1 MTEGRVIN
9 GRRGALLLLFAP
21 GAAIIASLV
30 LACVVLVR
38 YSLNT
43 WDPVRTMVPDVTL
56 ANYARV
62 LGDPV
67 LRRALGNT
75 LRISAIV
82 TACCLVIGYAVAYGI
97 SRSRRRDLLVFLL
110 ITPLLTDVLV
120 RTYGW
125 IVMLS
130 QGGPVNVAMTRL
142 GLWQGPRRLLYTELA
157 VVLELIHELIPFMV
171 LPIANVLERLD
182 PALREA
188 AMNLQAGPARTFL
201 HVTLPLSVPGVLAG
215 SLLVF
220 ALAMSAF
227 SAPLLLGGGRITV
240 MTILIQQQMF
250 TTLDWPRGSAQSILL
265 VVVVLAILGGY
276 RAFLRRASGE
286 RP

>member
-1 MTEGRVIN
+1 MRE
-9 GRRGALLLLFAP
+9 RRAGSGGVWPPLLLFAP
-21 GAAIIASLV
+21 GAAVIASLV
-30 LACVVLVR
+30 LACLVLLR
-38 YSLNT
+38 YSFNT
-43 WDPVRTMVPDVTL
+43 WDPARAMVPDWTL
-56 ANYARV
+56 ANYVRLFTDQV
-62 LGDPV
+62 LQ
-67 LRRALGNT
+67 RALVNT
-75 LRISAIV
+75 LRISASV
-82 TACCLVIGYAVAYGI
+82 TACCLLIGYPVAYGI
-97 SRSRRRDLLVFLL
+97 SRSPRRDLLVFLL
-110 ITPLLTDVLV
+110 VTPLFTDVLV

-142 GLWQGPRRLLYTELA
+142 GLWEAPRRLLYTELA

-188 AMNLQAGPARTFL
+188 AMNLKAGPARTFL
-201 HVTLPLSVPGVLAG
+201 HVTLPLSAPGVLAG

-227 SAPLLLGGGRITV
+227 SAPLLLGGGRVTV

-265 VVVVLAILGGY
+265 VVVVLAILAGY
-276 RAFLRRASGE
+276 RGFLRRAAGGSV
-286 RP
+286 